1 MGQGRPGFSPPAS
14 ALAEPGVE
22 LCVLLLPR
30 VPPRP
35 QPPRTGRPPRRYL
48 VRPERCRLIDR
59 PVPTAPRSHPSQ
71 REDCRRLVTRLT
83 RPHCRRSSHRPGAS
97 PAPAPSPPPTA
108 QTPAG
113 TAGTARAIGVSSAAT
128 RGTPLAR
135 GCAHPVHQPADH
147 LLRKR
152 LVQLPLRH
160 EVLPGAVGLRE

>member
-113 TAGTARAIGVSSAAT
+113 TAGTARAIGVSNA
-128 RGTPLAR
+128 
-135 GCAHPVHQPADH
+135 Q
-147 LLRKR
+147 
-152 LVQLPLRH
+152 
-160 EVLPGAVGLRE
+160 LREERRSHAVVLTRFISLPTIFFASAWFSCRSVTKFSQAL